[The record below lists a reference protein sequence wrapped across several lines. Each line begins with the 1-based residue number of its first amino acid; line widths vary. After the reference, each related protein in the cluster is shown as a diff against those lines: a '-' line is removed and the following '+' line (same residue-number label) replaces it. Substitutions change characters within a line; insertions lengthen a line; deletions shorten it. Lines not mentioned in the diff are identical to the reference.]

1 MMFHQASERRLRRRR
16 AELIEDVATAF
27 GGTQSKKGLAAMTK
41 TLAALRKD

>member
-1 MMFHQASERRLRRRR
+1 MMFHQACQRRQRRRR
-16 AELIEDVATAF
+16 ADVIEDVATAF